1 MKIALW
7 ALIRYTC
14 LFLLE
19 SVVHLFVCLLL
30 KIVLLFLTRKYSLKD
45 KIKTDIVAAAKLDT
59 GSLVQVFYLYLF
71 LGQEKEILLLLASIL
86 VSY

>member
-1 MKIALW
+1 MW
-7 ALIRYTC
+7 ALIQNTYHS
-14 LFLLE
+14 LLE

-71 LGQEKEILLLLASIL
+71 LNQEKEISLLLASIL
-86 VSY
+86 VNY